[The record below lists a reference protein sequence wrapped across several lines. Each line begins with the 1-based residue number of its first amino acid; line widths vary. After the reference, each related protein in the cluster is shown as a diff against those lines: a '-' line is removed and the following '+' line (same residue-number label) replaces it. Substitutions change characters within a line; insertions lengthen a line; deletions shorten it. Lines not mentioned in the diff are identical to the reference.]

1 MNCDGLANMYL
12 VVDSFARRLR
22 DWQIL
27 QLDEVPLL
35 GIIKGDA
42 IPLRN
47 PISALL
53 LPGLETE
60 EEFWKKNFF
69 THHLSL
75 LKHKILDPF
84 YGIQQSYFQLDKQY
98 GASFSFNFLSIH
110 CLITVAVK

>member
-1 MNCDGLANMYL
+1 MEAPQRHGRVNYLVFYCLARKWDGMERVLDICRERERDGGVYMMNCDGLANVYL
-12 VVDSFARRLR
+12 VVDSFARRPR

-35 GIIKGDA
+35 GIITGDA

-60 EEFWKKNFF
+60 EEF
-69 THHLSL
+69 
-75 LKHKILDPF
+75 
-84 YGIQQSYFQLDKQY
+84 
-98 GASFSFNFLSIH
+98 
-110 CLITVAVK
+110 